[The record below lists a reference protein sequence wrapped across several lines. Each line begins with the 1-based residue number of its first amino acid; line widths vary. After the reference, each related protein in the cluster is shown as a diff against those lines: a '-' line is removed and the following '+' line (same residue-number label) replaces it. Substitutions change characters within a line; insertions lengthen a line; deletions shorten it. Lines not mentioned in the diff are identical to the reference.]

1 MAFIEK
7 IIEWDKALFIALNN
21 WGVEFLDPIFL
32 AISEIAIWI
41 PLYGFFVFL
50 LFKKFELKTALIFF
64 VAAIACVVLTDQ
76 ISVQG
81 FKNVFERLR
90 PCHIAD
96 LEGKFRLVKEGC
108 GGWFGFVSSH
118 ATNTFG
124 FAILMGLIFKQKYPY
139 VFWILLA
146 WATLISYS
154 RVYLGVHF
162 PLDVIGGGLLGYAIG
177 FFCYKVAMRFVPKT

>member
-1 MAFIEK
+1 MAFIDQ
-7 IIEWDKALFIALNN
+7 IVEWDKAVFIALNK
-21 WGVEFLDPIFL
+21 WGVESLDPVFL
-32 AISEIAIWI
+32 TISEIAIWI

-50 LFKKFELKTALIFF
+50 LFKKFNLKTALIFMA
-64 VAAIACVVLTDQ
+64 AAIACVVLTDQ

-90 PCHIAD
+90 PCHTAD
-96 LEGKFRLVKEGC
+96 LEGRYRLVKDGC

-124 FAILMGLIFKQKYPY
+124 FAVLMGLIFKQKYPY
-139 VFWILLA
+139 ILWALLV

-162 PLDVIGGGLLGYAIG
+162 PLDVIGGGLLGSAIG
-177 FFCYKVAMRFVPKT
+177 IFCYKVAFRFIPKA

>member
-1 MAFIEK
+1 MAFIEQ
-7 IIEWDKALFIALNN
+7 IVNWDKALFVTLNK
-21 WGVEFLDPIFL
+21 WGIEALDPFFL

-41 PLYGFFVFL
+41 PFYAFFVFL
-50 LFKKFELKTALIFF
+50 LFKKFHLKTAIIF
-64 VAAIACVVLTDQ
+64 VLAAVACVALCDQ
-76 ISVQG
+76 ISVNA

-90 PCHIAD
+90 PCHTPD
-96 LEGKFRLVKEGC
+96 LEGQFRLVKEGC

-124 FAILMGLIFKQKYPY
+124 FAILMGLIFKQKFPF
-139 VFWILLA
+139 VLWILLA

-162 PLDVIGGGLLGYAIG
+162 PLDVICGGLLGAVIG
-177 FFCYKVAMRFVPKT
+177 LFCYKVAFRFVPKV